1 MSMASKIDS
10 HLSSKNRSV
19 RQNKIRPTTILLAR
33 MPHPFSTR
41 TFIRCGILTS
51 WRRRRLH
58 KRMPLLR
65 QPINR
70 STVEKATLRTRR
82 HRPSPAWAFLL
93 VIRQAWPTDN
103 SNRISSIPSISLCL
117 HPVHVHNRHSIVRI
131 NRPSKINLRKSKAGD
146 VACSTIFLLLWFSLN
161 TFLDSKRSRKPH
173 IKKPLNA
180 FMIYMKE
187 QRARVIE
194 ECTLKESSAI
204 NKVLGQKWKELS
216 RTEQDRYYGRR
227 PSFVRLSHTIVV
239 VHRTGQRGA
248 QSSHAAVPGL
258 VSTRQLRHQ
267 EETADDASRE
277 SRAKEIR
284 SRTSSSQST
293 EAREQECRARRQW

>member
-1 MSMASKIDS
+1 
-10 HLSSKNRSV
+10 
-19 RQNKIRPTTILLAR
+19 

-227 PSFVRLSHTIVV
+227 PSFVSLSHDRRCPQNWPKRSAIVTCSCTRAGQHATTTASRRNGRRCLTGITRKRNSLPNIIIP
-239 VHRTGQRGA
+239 VHR
-248 QSSHAAVPGL
+248 
-258 VSTRQLRHQ
+258 STRARM
-267 EETADDASRE
+267 SRPSTMVDVLHE
-277 SRAKEIR
+277 PMPPMIR
-284 SRTSSSQST
+284 VQRMI
-293 EAREQECRARRQW
+293 